1 MLLIK
6 KKVTEQ
12 PFIIADIKDEEEGI
26 KSYSRQIKELEA
38 QGKKKEA
45 DKIRKILRQEKQ
57 HRKILLGI
65 KYTQKSVIVDGK
77 LLIRR

>member
-26 KSYSRQIKELEA
+26 KSYSKQIKELEA

>member
-26 KSYSRQIKELEA
+26 KSYSKQIKELEA

-65 KYTQKSVIVDGK
+65 KNTQKSVIVDGK